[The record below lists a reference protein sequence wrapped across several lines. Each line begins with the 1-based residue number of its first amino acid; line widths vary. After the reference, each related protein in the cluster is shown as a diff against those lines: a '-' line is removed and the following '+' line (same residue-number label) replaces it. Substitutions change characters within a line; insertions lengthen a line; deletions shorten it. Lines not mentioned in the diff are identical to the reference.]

1 MDLPGPLQRRGR
13 LWFLCSGVNLMHQDK
28 MGRHG
33 LATKLLAGAGSL
45 LVGIVVAWCVLTA
58 GAAFA
63 QEDEPEPSPQAQ
75 PSLTAEQIAQGKA
88 DFNKHC
94 APCHGTNAKG
104 HGPEVQVIPGIKPSD
119 LTRISINNG
128 GVFPYQ
134 EVADTI
140 DGRKGIPSHKR
151 FDMPFW
157 GVNFQQEGQEFT
169 PASEAQAKARIDAV
183 VGYIET
189 IQAK

>member
-1 MDLPGPLQRRGR
+1 MNQGKIRGPESK
-13 LWFLCSGVNLMHQDK
+13 FK
-28 MGRHG
+28 G
-33 LATKLLAGAGSL
+33 LAGVGRVLA
-45 LVGIVVAWCVLTA
+45 GIVVASCVAMA
-58 GAAFA
+58 GAAIA
-63 QEDEPEPSPQAQ
+63 QVDQPAPNAQAQ
-75 PSLTAEQIAQGKA
+75 PSVTAEQIAGGKA

-94 APCHGTNAKG
+94 APCHGTDGKG
-104 HGPEVQVIPGIKPSD
+104 HGPEVNVIPGIKPAD

-157 GVNFQQEGQEFT
+157 GVNFQQEGKEFT
-169 PASEAQAKARIDAV
+169 PQSEAAAKARIDAV
-183 VGYIET
+183 VAYIET

>member
-1 MDLPGPLQRRGR
+1 MR
-13 LWFLCSGVNLMHQDK
+13 
-28 MGRHG
+28 
-33 LATKLLAGAGSL
+33 ALAGIAVAMCLLMAGQA
-45 LVGIVVAWCVLTA
+45 VAQDDQPV
-58 GAAFA
+58 
-63 QEDEPEPSPQAQ
+63 PSAQAQ
-75 PSLTAEQIAQGKA
+75 PSATAEQIVSGKA

-94 APCHGTNAKG
+94 APCHGTNGKG

-157 GVNFQQEGQEFT
+157 GVNFQQEGKEFT
-169 PASEAQAKARIDAV
+169 PQSETEAKTRIDAV
-183 VGYIET
+183 VAYIET

>member
-1 MDLPGPLQRRGR
+1 
-13 LWFLCSGVNLMHQDK
+13 MHQDK
-28 MGRHG
+28 IGRPG
-33 LATKLLAGAGSL
+33 LGMKPLAGAGRML
-45 LVGIVVAWCVLTA
+45 AGIAVAWWILTA
-58 GAAFA
+58 GQALA
-63 QEDEPEPSPQAQ
+63 QDDQPGPSAQAQ
-75 PSLTAEQIAQGKA
+75 PSVTAEQLATGKA

-157 GVNFQQEGQEFT
+157 GVNFQQEGKEFT
-169 PASEAQAKARIDAV
+169 PESEAQAKVRIAAV
-183 VGYIET
+183 VAYIET
-189 IQAK
+189 LQAK